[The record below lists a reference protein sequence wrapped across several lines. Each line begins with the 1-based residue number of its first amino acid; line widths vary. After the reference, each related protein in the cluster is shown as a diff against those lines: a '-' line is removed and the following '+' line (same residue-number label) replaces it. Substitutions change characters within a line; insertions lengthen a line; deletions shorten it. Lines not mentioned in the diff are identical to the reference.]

1 MNTIVLMGRL
11 ARDPETKLTSTQKGQ
26 TKVSRF
32 PLVVKRNRTSKAFV
46 VMITAYGNN
55 AEFVEKYLEKG
66 IKQVKETAKGTR
78 IIKSAANIT
87 NKLI

>member
-1 MNTIVLMGRL
+1 MCPLG
-11 ARDPETKLTSTQKGQ
+11 TKLVQSLRCQEK
-26 TKVSRF
+26 SR
-32 PLVVKRNRTSKAFV
+32 NKAFV

-55 AEFVEKYLEKG
+55 AEFVKKYLEKG

>member
-1 MNTIVLMGRL
+1 
-11 ARDPETKLTSTQKGQ
+11 
-26 TKVSRF
+26 
-32 PLVVKRNRTSKAFV
+32 
-46 VMITAYGNN
+46 MITAYGNN